1 MIALWWCR
9 VAVLGLIALQPLW
22 FIWLAPPIHL
32 PADILLGVTILPL
45 LVILPFLWPL
55 GMRALVMT
63 GCLLLLYFSF
73 GIMEAFANPQA
84 RAPAIVQIALTVLYF
99 TALPAARKPGARR
112 GKDA

>member
-9 VAVLGLIALQPLW
+9 LAVLGLIGLQPLW

-32 PADILLGVTILPL
+32 PAGMLVGVTIVPL
-45 LVILPFLWPL
+45 LAALPFVWPL

-84 RAPAIVQIALTVLYF
+84 RGPAIVQIALIVLYF
-99 TALPAARKPGARR
+99 TALPAARKKGSRR